1 MLGCL
6 TETNKA
12 YNEKDNDDVD
22 KNKSQNAGTYSGDD
36 DDGKSINY
44 QEWQTYPLH
53 PEEDQIKLDVN
64 RAFVYYPLHRT
75 DAELDARKAAL
86 QCLIFA
92 VLRKHPS
99 LHYFQGYHDIASVLL
114 LVLDGNNEF
123 RSKCRNG
130 HRKSNSSSFT
140 SVKGS
145 KASSDSNVDVNEPDE
160 AKVSESIAQALARL
174 SLLRIRDF
182 MLPTLDAA
190 LAQLTL
196 LPAILRAADPAL
208 ARHLTGMQPFY
219 ALAGTLTMY
228 AHEIQSYGDIARLF
242 DYLLAQEAVLSIYL
256 FAAVCSILSLNWTE
270 SIL

>member
-6 TETNKA
+6 SESIEA
-12 YNEKDNDDVD
+12 YNEKNNYDIGKTESHDAETCSNDSHKD
-22 KNKSQNAGTYSGDD
+22 KGFS
-36 DDGKSINY
+36 Y
-44 QEWQTYPLH
+44 QEWQTCPPH
-53 PEEDQIKLDVN
+53 PDEDQIKLDVN

-86 QCLIFA
+86 QSLVFA

-114 LVLDGNNEF
+114 LVLEDNDEDRYKG
-123 RSKCRNG
+123 RNG
-130 HRKSNSSSFT
+130 HRKSNSSSMT
-140 SVKGS
+140 SINGS
-145 KASSDSNVDVNEPDE
+145 KVSGSSNIDANEMDE
-160 AKVSESIAQALARL
+160 AKVSELIAWALARL

-208 ARHLTGMQPFY
+208 AGHLTGMQPFY

-256 FAAVCSILSLNWTE
+256 FAAVSPVSSVVNE
-270 SIL
+270 A